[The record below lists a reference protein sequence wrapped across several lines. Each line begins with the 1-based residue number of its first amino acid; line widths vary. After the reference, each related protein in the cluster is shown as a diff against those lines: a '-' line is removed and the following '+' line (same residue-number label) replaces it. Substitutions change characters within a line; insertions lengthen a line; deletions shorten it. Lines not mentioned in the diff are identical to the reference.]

1 MFENMDVRVKEVIG
15 NIRKHGYEAYI
26 VGGAVRNMLLGF
38 SAGDYDIVTS
48 ALPQEIMEI
57 SPKSI
62 PTGLKHGTVTVL
74 NRGLP
79 IEVTTMRTEDTY
91 SDMRH
96 PDEVIFVKNLADD
109 LKRRDFT
116 VNAMAWDPTED
127 KITDLFGG
135 REDLKKRI
143 IRTVGD
149 PDRRF
154 SEDALRMMRAVRF
167 ASQYN
172 FNLEP
177 RTFLSVIRNAS
188 LINKVSAE
196 RIRTELFKIL
206 MSEVPSRGLFLLLYT
221 GLMAEILPELTPMA
235 GFHQFSNW
243 HDKDVFSHTMSVA
256 DNTPEDL
263 NLRIAALFHD
273 SGKPY
278 TFTMDEKG
286 MGHFYGHEDESVK
299 IADKVLRRLKCD
311 NKTREMVLKIIGR
324 HMVSQDIKKDYKI
337 KNLIRDFGKE
347 NIHYFFEFRKAD
359 FGGKPMEPAAEE
371 KFSQLKQRVDEIM
384 DDKEPLEI
392 KDLDIRGEDLT
403 AIGFE
408 RGPEIGKVLEA
419 LLQLVLR
426 DPRLN
431 RKKILSEQALK
442 MKERNEI

>member
-1 MFENMDVRVKEVIG
+1 MFENMDKRVEDVID
-15 NIRKHGYEAYI
+15 NIRSHGFEAYI
-26 VGGAVRNMLLGF
+26 VGGAVRNMLLGLPV
-38 SAGDYDIVTS
+38 GDYDVVTS
-48 ALPQEIMEI
+48 ALPSEIIEI
-57 SPKSI
+57 SEKSI
-62 PTGLKHGTVTVL
+62 PTGIKHGTVTVL
-74 NRGLP
+74 NGGLP

-96 PDEVIFVKNLADD
+96 PDEVVFVKNLADD

-116 VNAMAWDPTED
+116 VNAMAWDPSED

-135 REDLKKRI
+135 REDLEKRI

-154 SEDALRMMRAVRF
+154 AEDALRMMRAVRF

-172 FNLEP
+172 FNLDP
-177 RTFLSVIRNAS
+177 KTFLSVIKNAP
-188 LINKVSAE
+188 LINKISAE

-286 MGHFYGHEDESVK
+286 RGHFYGHEDVSVK
-299 IADKVLRRLKCD
+299 IADTVLRRLKCD
-311 NKTREMVLKIIGR
+311 NKTREMVLKIIGK

-347 NIHYFFEFRKAD
+347 NIHYFFDFRKAD
-359 FGGKPMEPAAEE
+359 FGGKPMEPGVEE
-371 KFSQLKQRVDEIM
+371 KFNHLKQRVSEIIDE
-384 DDKEPLEI
+384 KEPLEI
-392 KDLDIRGEDLT
+392 KDLDIKGKDLT
-403 AIGFE
+403 AAGFQK
-408 RGPEIGKVLEA
+408 GPEIGKALEA

-431 RKKILSEQALK
+431 RKEILTEQALK